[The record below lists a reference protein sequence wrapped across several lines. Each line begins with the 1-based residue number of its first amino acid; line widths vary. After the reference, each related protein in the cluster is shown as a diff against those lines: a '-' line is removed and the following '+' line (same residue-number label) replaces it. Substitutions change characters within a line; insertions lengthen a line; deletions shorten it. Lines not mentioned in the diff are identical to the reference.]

1 MNFMGVAK
9 LATKCMNYIGGCMIG
24 GAIGSIVMP
33 MASGGKFSVL
43 KKACVFVTSFA
54 IGEIIS
60 DAAGDKIEEI
70 FDSIPKIVVKKVE
83 ESSNE

>member
-9 LATKCMNYIGGCMIG
+9 LATKCMNYIGGGMIAG
-24 GAIGSIVMP
+24 SIASIVMP
-33 MASGGKFSVL
+33 MVSGGKFSVL
-43 KKACVFVTSFA
+43 KKACVFVTSVA

-70 FDSIPKIVVKKVE
+70 FDSIPKIVIKKAE
-83 ESSNE
+83 ESANE